1 VALGSE
7 GPIHQLRPR
16 RVEEAPLNTYS
27 GNYGLGEFPL
37 HTDLAHWFLPPR
49 YFLLRCVV
57 GFGNIPTVLV
67 DGFPLVKQVGTTA
80 LTHALMQPRRP
91 VNGKRSLLRLFQI
104 AGSAASLIR
113 WDEKYIQPATKAG
126 ASGASRF
133 SKVLAVAPRILA
145 SLSQPGD
152 TIVIDNWRM
161 LHGRAAVPKSC
172 LSRIIDRVYLRSK
185 LASMNSIIPVV
196 SSSTWDSGAMLAKA
210 QRYAEEMQRHAHD
223 DWRFAFWSSLT
234 LELIARSALAKV
246 SPVLLADHTNWNNLY
261 YALGNIPNAS
271 KFSPKSITIAEVQ

>member
-1 VALGSE
+1 MIKPAPLPVASLAEDSLNGKQNLGVLQSVQKDGYAILNGFEPNRLTESLLGLIGDPVALGSE

-80 LTHALMQPRRP
+80 LTRALMQPRRP
-91 VNGKRSLLRLFQI
+91 VNGKRSLLRLFQM

-145 SLSQPGD
+145 SLSQSGD

-161 LHGRAAVPKSC
+161 LHGRAAVPESC
-172 LSRIIDRVYLRSK
+172 LSRIIDRVYLRS
-185 LASMNSIIPVV
+185 LHP
-196 SSSTWDSGAMLAKA
+196 
-210 QRYAEEMQRHAHD
+210 
-223 DWRFAFWSSLT
+223 
-234 LELIARSALAKV
+234 
-246 SPVLLADHTNWNNLY
+246 
-261 YALGNIPNAS
+261 
-271 KFSPKSITIAEVQ
+271 